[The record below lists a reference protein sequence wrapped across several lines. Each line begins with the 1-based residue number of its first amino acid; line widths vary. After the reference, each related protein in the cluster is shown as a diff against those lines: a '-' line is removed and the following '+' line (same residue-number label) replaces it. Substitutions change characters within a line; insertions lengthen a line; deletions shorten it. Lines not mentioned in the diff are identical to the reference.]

1 MIEVLRAGLLDS
13 VQDAG
18 RFGLRKLGVGSAGAL
33 DAYSFA
39 VGNRLVGNASDAAAL
54 EITLSGPALCLRRAA
69 TVAICGADIE
79 ARIAAG
85 QLPCWRPLRV
95 EANSCIEFGACR
107 RGARAYLAIDGGIA
121 TTAQLGSRSTD
132 LRAGFGGHDG
142 RALRA
147 GDQLPL
153 GEPQRW
159 AAPAGASRWW
169 IEPGEDLDLG
179 RTALARFVP
188 LHADEEALSQ
198 QAWRLSATSSRQGL
212 RLSGVPLAVR
222 DAGQR
227 ISEPVAPGT
236 LQLPPDGQPIV
247 LMAEAQTVGG
257 YARLGHVISAD
268 LPRLAQLRPGETL
281 HFLPV
286 SMAEAQR
293 LQRVRSASLA
303 RMALAIEA
311 RLAESLLR

>member
-18 RFGLRKLGVGSAGAL
+18 RFGLRHLGVGTAGAL
-33 DAYSFA
+33 DSYSFIVA
-39 VGNRLVGNASDAAAL
+39 NRLAGNAPDAAAL
-54 EITLSGPALCLRRAA
+54 EITLSGPALRLRRAA

-79 ARIAAG
+79 ARVGAEF
-85 QLPCWRPLRV
+85 LPNWRTLRLR
-95 EANSCIEFGACR
+95 ADSLIEFGACR

-121 TTAQLGSRSTD
+121 TDAQLGSRSTD
-132 LRAGFGGHDG
+132 LRAGFGGYEG

-153 GEPQRW
+153 GEPLRW
-159 AAPAGASRWW
+159 TTIAGDCNWW
-169 IEPGEDLDLG
+169 IEPGADLQLG
-179 RTALARFVP
+179 LAAVARFVP
-188 LHADEEALSQ
+188 LHADAEALSRQ
-198 QAWRLSATSSRQGL
+198 TWRLSATSSRQGL
-212 RLSGVPLAVR
+212 RLCGAPLTAR

-257 YARLGHVISAD
+257 YARLGHVVSAD
-268 LPRLAQLRPGETL
+268 LPRLAQLRPGEVM

-286 SMAEAQR
+286 SMHEALR
-293 LQRVRSASLA
+293 LQRARSASLA

-311 RLAESLLR
+311 RLAALLGT

>member
-18 RFGLRKLGVGSAGAL
+18 RFGLRHLGVGSAGAL
-33 DAYSFA
+33 DTYSLA
-39 VGNRLVGNASDAAAL
+39 VANNLVGNEPGDAAL
-54 EITLSGPALCLRRAA
+54 EMTLNGPALRLRRAA
-69 TVAICGADIE
+69 TVAVCGADIV
-79 ARIAAG
+79 ARIG
-85 QLPCWRPLRV
+85 SEPVPCWRPIRL
-95 EANSCIEFGACR
+95 EANACIEFAACR

-121 TTAQLGSRSTD
+121 TTPLLGSRSTD
-132 LRAGFGGHDG
+132 LRAAFGGHQG

-147 GDQLPL
+147 GDLLPL
-153 GEPQRW
+153 GEPL
-159 AAPAGASRWW
+159 ACTLPFGASRWW
-169 IEPGEDLDLG
+169 INPGDELDMQ

-188 LHADEEALSQ
+188 LHCDAQALSK
-198 QAWRLSATSSRQGL
+198 QAWRLSATSGRQGL
-212 RLSGVPLAVR
+212 RLSGTPLPMHDVA
-222 DAGQR
+222 QR

-236 LQLPPDGQPIV
+236 VQLPPDGQPIV

-268 LPRLAQLRPGETL
+268 LPRLAQLRPGEAL

-293 LQRVRSASLA
+293 LQGVMSASLA
-303 RMALAIEA
+303 RMALAIES
-311 RLAESLLR
+311 RLAARSAR